1 MDKKDLL
8 IVFNKIDELIQN
20 PTPVYLA
27 IEGRSGAGKTSL
39 AKIIGSRYD
48 CNIFHMDDFFLR
60 PGQKTLERLAEV
72 GGNID
77 YERFTQEV
85 IQGLKSN
92 AEFKYQWYSCRTLK
106 LEKAQLVKPK
116 KLNIIEGVYS
126 MHPNFKDI
134 YDLKIFLD
142 VDEKTQLER
151 IANRSGKALLARFIK
166 EWIPKENEYFQ
177 ELKIKE
183 KSDIIL
189 RLP

>member
-77 YERFTQEV
+77 YERLSKDLNPMLSLN
-85 IQGLKSN
+85 IKGILAGPLN
-92 AEFKYQWYSCRTLK
+92 LR
-106 LEKAQLVKPK
+106 
-116 KLNIIEGVYS
+116 KLN
-126 MHPNFKDI
+126 
-134 YDLKIFLD
+134 
-142 VDEKTQLER
+142 
-151 IANRSGKALLARFIK
+151 
-166 EWIPKENEYFQ
+166 W
-177 ELKIKE
+177 
-183 KSDIIL
+183 L
-189 RLP
+189 RLRS